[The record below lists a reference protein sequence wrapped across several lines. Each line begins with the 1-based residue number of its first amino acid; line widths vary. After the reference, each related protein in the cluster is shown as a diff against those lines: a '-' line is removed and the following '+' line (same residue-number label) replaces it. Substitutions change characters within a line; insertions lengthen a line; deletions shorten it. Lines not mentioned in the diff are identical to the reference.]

1 MNKYKNYLEK
11 NSYSIKSIPTYQK
24 AKDRFN
30 EWCATYGTTATE
42 IDYKTF
48 LQYIQHLKTTRIKP
62 RTLKNYINNLR
73 IYFNYLVESNQRFEN
88 IIENIN
94 IKGVKTTVKQNTFT
108 SDELE
113 NFYFEYK
120 ELYNTTLSEK
130 RNRIIIGLLIY
141 QGLTTRNIEDLK
153 VENVQLYKGKLE
165 ILGTKKSNGRTLEL
179 KPWQLMELMEYIEK
193 IRPQFLEQK
202 QKYSSLWEDAEG
214 RWEDKLFL
222 TLGKSKSLQ
231 NIFRKINKSLR
242 EINNKYINVNQIRTS
257 VIINWLS
264 QYNLRKTQYFAG
276 HRFISSTEKY
286 QQDDME
292 SLHETINLYHPL
304 KSNQAMEQ
312 NLYICYNK
320 NTKVMDLQADI
331 KWISQELK
339 TVKDP
344 TLIEALKSMLKYRR
358 NVTQSS
364 ERISLEQYNKEIQ
377 EAITEVKNGEFYTQ
391 EEVEK
396 MAEQW

>member
-1 MNKYKNYLEK
+1 MKTYKNYLEK

-30 EWCATYGTTATE
+30 EWCKKYGTTATE

-48 LQYIQHLKTTRIKP
+48 LQYIQHLKNTQIKP
-62 RTLKNYINNLR
+62 RTLKNYINNLK
-73 IYFNYLVESNQRFEN
+73 IYFNYLVETNQCFEN
-88 IIENIN
+88 VIENIN
-94 IKGVKTTVKQNTFT
+94 IKGVKTTVKQQAFT

-120 ELYNTTLSEK
+120 EIYNKTLSEK

-153 VENVQLYKGKLE
+153 VESIQLYKGKLD

-193 IRPQFLEQK
+193 IRPEFLEQTNK
-202 QKYSSLWEDAEG
+202 ESEQ
-214 RWEDKLFL
+214 LFL

-286 QQDDME
+286 QQDDLE

-304 KSNQAMEQ
+304 K
-312 NLYICYNK
+312 
-320 NTKVMDLQADI
+320 
-331 KWISQELK
+331 
-339 TVKDP
+339 
-344 TLIEALKSMLKYRR
+344 
-358 NVTQSS
+358 
-364 ERISLEQYNKEIQ
+364 
-377 EAITEVKNGEFYTQ
+377 
-391 EEVEK
+391 
-396 MAEQW
+396 

>member
-1 MNKYKNYLEK
+1 MKTYKNYLEK

-24 AKDRFN
+24 AKERFN
-30 EWCATYGTTATE
+30 DWCKKYGTTANE

-48 LQYIQHLKTTRIKP
+48 LKYIQHLKTTQIKP
-62 RTLKNYINNLR
+62 RTLKNYINNLK
-73 IYFNYLVESNQRFEN
+73 IYFNYLVETNQRFEN

-94 IKGVKTTVKQNTFT
+94 IKGVKKEVKQSTFT

-120 ELYNTTLSEK
+120 ELYSKTLSEK

-153 VENVQLYKGKLE
+153 VENIQLYKGKID

-193 IRPQFLEQK
+193 IRPEFTQEK
-202 QKYSSLWEDAEG
+202 QT
-214 RWEDKLFL
+214 DKLFT

-231 NIFRKINKSLR
+231 NIFRKINKQLR
-242 EINNKYINVNQIRTS
+242 EINNKYSNVNQIRTS

-286 QQDDME
+286 QQDDLE

-304 KSNQAMEQ
+304 K
-312 NLYICYNK
+312 
-320 NTKVMDLQADI
+320 
-331 KWISQELK
+331 
-339 TVKDP
+339 
-344 TLIEALKSMLKYRR
+344 
-358 NVTQSS
+358 
-364 ERISLEQYNKEIQ
+364 
-377 EAITEVKNGEFYTQ
+377 
-391 EEVEK
+391 
-396 MAEQW
+396 

>member
-1 MNKYKNYLEK
+1 MKTYKNYLEK
-11 NSYSIKSIPTYQK
+11 NAYSNKSIPTYQK
-24 AKDRFN
+24 AKERFN
-30 EWCATYGTTATE
+30 DWCATYGTTATE

-62 RTLKNYINNLR
+62 RTLKNYINNLK

-94 IKGVKTTVKQNTFT
+94 IKGVKKEVKQNTFT

-120 ELYNTTLSEK
+120 ELHNKTLSEK

-153 VENVQLYKGKLE
+153 IENVKLYKGKLE

-193 IRPQFLEQK
+193 IRPQFLEQTNK
-202 QKYSSLWEDAEG
+202 ESEQ
-214 RWEDKLFL
+214 LFL

-242 EINNKYINVNQIRTS
+242 EINNKYININQIRTS

-264 QYNLRKTQYFAG
+264 QYNLRKTQYFTG

-286 QQDDME
+286 QQDDLE

-304 KSNQAMEQ
+304 K
-312 NLYICYNK
+312 
-320 NTKVMDLQADI
+320 
-331 KWISQELK
+331 
-339 TVKDP
+339 
-344 TLIEALKSMLKYRR
+344 
-358 NVTQSS
+358 
-364 ERISLEQYNKEIQ
+364 
-377 EAITEVKNGEFYTQ
+377 
-391 EEVEK
+391 
-396 MAEQW
+396 